1 MAKKSKKSKV
11 KSKKTKATKKKVVK
25 AKGKKA
31 TGKKKV
37 IKKKAAP
44 KPARPAG
51 GKAKAKKKAVKKTA
65 KKKVVKKVAKK
76 KSAPK
81 KAKKAAPKKVKKAV
95 AKPARQAGGKP
106 IAKAVKA
113 KVVAEI
119 VKAVEQ
125 NATTSTNHTPT
136 TETFKKHVT
145 HLKAGDPAPFFEGVD
160 QNGNRITS
168 LDFPGKNIVLFFYP
182 EDDTETCT
190 IEACN
195 LRDEF
200 QYLSDNNYQVIGV
213 SPDGVDSHER
223 FASKYSLP
231 YPLIADTDKNIIK
244 AYDVWGPKQLF
255 GRIYDGLLRTTFVIG
270 FEGNIKNV
278 ITDVKAADH
287 ARQITSM

>member
-25 AKGKKA
+25 AKSKKA
-31 TGKKKV
+31 TAKKKV
-37 IKKKAAP
+37 AKKKTAP
-44 KPARPAG
+44 K
-51 GKAKAKKKAVKKTA
+51 KAKAKKKAVKKTA
-65 KKKVVKKVAKK
+65 KKKVTKKVAKK

-81 KAKKAAPKKVKKAV
+81 KAQKAATKKVKKV
-95 AKPARQAGGKP
+95 IAKKP

-125 NATTSTNHTPT
+125 NASTSTNHTPT

-223 FASKYSLP
+223 FANKYSLP

-244 AYDVWGPKQLF
+244 AYDVWGTKQLF

-270 FEGNIKNV
+270 FEGNIKSV

-287 ARQITSM
+287 ARQITSA

>member
-25 AKGKKA
+25 AKSKK
-31 TGKKKV
+31 TKGKKKV
-37 IKKKAAP
+37 
-44 KPARPAG
+44 
-51 GKAKAKKKAVKKTA
+51 AKKKTSPKKAKSKKKVAKKTA
-65 KKKVVKKVAKK
+65 KKKVVKKAAKK

-81 KAKKAAPKKVKKAV
+81 KAKKVAPKKAKKAV
-95 AKPARQAGGKP
+95 TKKP

-125 NATTSTNHTPT
+125 NASTSTNHTPT

-200 QYLSDNNYQVIGV
+200 AYLSDNNYQVIGV
-213 SPDGVDSHER
+213 SPDSVDSHER

-231 YPLIADTDKNIIK
+231 YPLIADTDKTIIK

-270 FEGNIKNV
+270 FEGNIKSV

-287 ARQITSM
+287 ARQITSL

>member
-25 AKGKKA
+25 AKSKKA
-31 TGKKKV
+31 KATKKKKV
-37 IKKKAAP
+37 VKKKSAP
-44 KPARPAG
+44 K
-51 GKAKAKKKAVKKTA
+51 KVKAKKKAVKKTA

-81 KAKKAAPKKVKKAV
+81 KAKKVAAKKVKKAV
-95 AKPARQAGGKP
+95 AKKP

-119 VKAVEQ
+119 VKAVAS
-125 NATTSTNHTPT
+125 NAVASSNHTPK

-200 QYLSDNNYQVIGV
+200 AYLNDNNYQVIGV

-244 AYDVWGPKQLF
+244 AYDVWGTKQLF

-270 FEGNIKNV
+270 FEGNIKSV
-278 ITDVKAADH
+278 ITEVKAADH
-287 ARQITSM
+287 ARQITSA

>member
-1 MAKKSKKSKV
+1 MAKK
-11 KSKKTKATKKKVVK
+11 VK
-25 AKGKKA
+25 AK
-31 TGKKKV
+31 
-37 IKKKAAP
+37 KKKAAP
-44 KPARPAG
+44 KKAKASKK
-51 GKAKAKKKAVKKTA
+51 GKAKSKKAIGKKKVAKKKATPKKIKAKKKVAKKTA
-65 KKKVVKKVAKK
+65 KKKTVKKIAKK

-81 KAKKAAPKKVKKAV
+81 KAKKAAPKKVV
-95 AKPARQAGGKP
+95 AKKP
-106 IAKAVKA
+106 IKKTVKPNST
-113 KVVAEI
+113 AEI
-119 VKAVEQ
+119 VKPVSISGVAS
-125 NATTSTNHTPT
+125 TSDMPT
-136 TETFKKHVT
+136 SEVFKKHVT

-200 QYLSDNNYQVIGV
+200 QYLKDNNYAVIGV

-223 FASKYSLP
+223 FASKYGLP
-231 YPLIADTDKNIIK
+231 YPLIADTDKSIIK

-270 FEGNIKNV
+270 FEGTIKSV
-278 ITDVKAADH
+278 ITEVKAADH
-287 ARQITSM
+287 ARQITSA

>member
-25 AKGKKA
+25 AKSKKA
-31 TGKKKV
+31 TAKKKV
-37 IKKKAAP
+37 AKKKTAP
-44 KPARPAG
+44 KPARPSG

-81 KAKKAAPKKVKKAV
+81 KAKKVAPKKAKKV
-95 AKPARQAGGKP
+95 IAKKP

-125 NATTSTNHTPT
+125 NASTSTNHTPT

-213 SPDGVDSHER
+213 SPDSVDSHER

-244 AYDVWGPKQLF
+244 AYDVWGTKQLF

-270 FEGNIKNV
+270 FEGNIKSV

-287 ARQITSM
+287 ARQITSL

>member
-1 MAKKSKKSKV
+1 MAKKVKAKKKKV
-11 KSKKTKATKKKVVK
+11 APKKAKSAKKGKAKSKKATAKKKV
-25 AKGKKA
+25 A
-31 TGKKKV
+31 KKKT
-37 IKKKAAP
+37 AP
-44 KPARPAG
+44 KPARPSG

-81 KAKKAAPKKVKKAV
+81 PARTAGGKAKKVAPKKAKKV
-95 AKPARQAGGKP
+95 V
-106 IAKAVKA
+106 AKAVKA

-125 NATTSTNHTPT
+125 NASTSTNHTPT

-270 FEGNIKNV
+270 FEGNIKSV

-287 ARQITSM
+287 ARQITSL

>member
-1 MAKKSKKSKV
+1 MAKKVKAKKKKV
-11 KSKKTKATKKKVVK
+11 APKKAKSAKKGKAKSKKAT
-25 AKGKKA
+25 A
-31 TGKKKV
+31 
-37 IKKKAAP
+37 KKKAAKKKTAP

-81 KAKKAAPKKVKKAV
+81 KAKKAAPKKAKKV
-95 AKPARQAGGKP
+95 V
-106 IAKAVKA
+106 AKAVKA

-125 NATTSTNHTPT
+125 NASTSTNHTPT

-270 FEGNIKNV
+270 FEGNIKSV

-287 ARQITSM
+287 ARQITSL

>member
-1 MAKKSKKSKV
+1 MAKKVKAKKKKV
-11 KSKKTKATKKKVVK
+11 APKKTKGSKKTKGTKKTKKKTVKKVVK
-25 AKGKKA
+25 KKSAPKKA
-31 TGKKKV
+31 KNKV
-37 IKKKAAP
+37 
-44 KPARPAG
+44 
-51 GKAKAKKKAVKKTA
+51 VKKTA

-81 KAKKAAPKKVKKAV
+81 KVKKAV
-95 AKPARQAGGKP
+95 AKPARPAGGKP

-125 NATTSTNHTPT
+125 NASASTNHTPKP
-136 TETFKKHVT
+136 ETFKKHVT

-244 AYDVWGPKQLF
+244 AYDVWGTKQLF

-270 FEGNIKNV
+270 FEGNIKSV

-287 ARQITSM
+287 ARQITSL

>member
-1 MAKKSKKSKV
+1 MAKKVKAKKKKV
-11 KSKKTKATKKKVVK
+11 APKKAKSAKKGKAKRKKATAKKKVVK
-25 AKGKKA
+25 KK
-31 TGKKKV
+31 T
-37 IKKKAAP
+37 AP
-44 KPARPAG
+44 K
-51 GKAKAKKKAVKKTA
+51 KAKAKKKVAKKSA

-81 KAKKAAPKKVKKAV
+81 KAKKVAPKKVKKAV
-95 AKPARQAGGKP
+95 AKKP

-125 NATTSTNHTPT
+125 NASTSTNHTPS

-200 QYLSDNNYQVIGV
+200 AYLMDNNYQVIGV

-270 FEGNIKNV
+270 FEGNIKSV

>member
-11 KSKKTKATKKKVVK
+11 KSQKTKKTKGSKKTKGTKKKVVK
-25 AKGKKA
+25 KIA
-31 TGKKKV
+31 KKKS
-37 IKKKAAP
+37 AP
-44 KPARPAG
+44 K
-51 GKAKAKKKAVKKTA
+51 KAKAKKKVAKKTT

-81 KAKKAAPKKVKKAV
+81 PARPAGGKVKKVAPKKVNKAV
-95 AKPARQAGGKP
+95 AKPARPAGGKP

-125 NATTSTNHTPT
+125 NASSSTNHTPS

-145 HLKAGDPAPFFEGVD
+145 HLKAGDPAPFFEGID

-200 QYLSDNNYQVIGV
+200 AYLSDNNYQVIGV
-213 SPDGVDSHER
+213 SPDSVDSHER
-223 FASKYSLP
+223 FANKYSLP
-231 YPLIADTDKNIIK
+231 YPLIADTDKTIIK
-244 AYDVWGPKQLF
+244 AYDVWGTKQLF

-270 FEGNIKNV
+270 FEGNIKSV

-287 ARQITSM
+287 ARQITSA

>member
-11 KSKKTKATKKKVVK
+11 KSKKTKAAKKKVVK
-25 AKGKKA
+25 AKSKKA

-37 IKKKAAP
+37 AKKKTTA
-44 KPARPAG
+44 KPVRSKG
-51 GKAKAKKKAVKKTA
+51 GKAKAKKKVVKKTT
-65 KKKVVKKVAKK
+65 KKKLVKKVAKK

-81 KAKKAAPKKVKKAV
+81 KAV
-95 AKPARQAGGKP
+95 AKPARKTAGKP
-106 IAKAVKA
+106 ISKSVKA
-113 KVVAEI
+113 AVVADI
-119 VKAVEQ
+119 VKAVET
-125 NATTSTNHTPT
+125 NAVATTNQTPK
-136 TETFKKHVT
+136 TEPFKKHVT
-145 HLKAGDPAPFFEGVD
+145 RLKAGDPAPFFEGVD
-160 QNGNRITS
+160 QNGNRVTS

-213 SPDGVDSHER
+213 SPDSVDSHER

-231 YPLIADTDKNIIK
+231 YPLIADTDKTIIK
-244 AYDVWGPKQLF
+244 AYDVWGTKQLF

-270 FEGNIKNV
+270 FEGNIKSV

-287 ARQITSM
+287 AKQITSM